1 MAFAGYYIKINGNDF
16 TNPTPSKYR
25 LYPKIIQDMD
35 SERTASGQLHR
46 NILPH
51 HPPKIE
57 LEFPPM
63 TFAQFREYHSVIDAD
78 VLDVEYYD
86 YASDSYQ
93 TWNMYHN
100 DIVIEEINTQGQ
112 EHYIDRW
119 AVNLIGY

>member
-1 MAFAGYYIKINGNDF
+1 MAFNGYYIKINGNNF
-16 TNPTPSKYR
+16 TNPTPSKYT

-51 HPPKIE
+51 SPPKIE

-63 TFAQFREYHSVIDAD
+63 TFEQFRTYMRAMDHNNLS
-78 VLDVEYYD
+78 VEYYD
-86 YASDSYQ
+86 YTSDSYK

-100 DIVIEEINTQGQ
+100 DIVIEEVNTQGQ
-112 EHYIDRW
+112 THYIDRW
-119 AVNLIGY
+119 VVHLIGY